1 MSMLSAQELEDIIG
15 QATTN
20 LPLLNQLLSHY
31 RPFLRLIAEQS
42 LGPAVKRRED
52 ASDIVQQTL
61 AEAAAGIGRFSGH
74 TELEF
79 TAWVRQILKRN
90 VINAMRDHRAA
101 KRDVRQ
107 ETYLDGEADGSASIS
122 WHVPTSGS
130 TSPSLKLI
138 KAESALNLATAMEKL
153 PADQCTA
160 VTLRH
165 LSGLSLAEMAVAM
178 NKTPAAVAGLL
189 RRGISQLRIEL
200 NTDLPGSFS

>member
-1 MSMLSAQELEDIIG
+1 MLSAQELEDFVS

-20 LPLLNQLLSHY
+20 PALLNQLLSHY

-42 LGPAVKRRED
+42 LGASVKRRED

-61 AEAAAGIGRFSGH
+61 TEAAAWIGRFTGH

-90 VINAMRDHRAA
+90 VINAARDHQAA
-101 KRDVRQ
+101 KRDFRR
-107 ETYLDGEADGSASIS
+107 ETYLDGEADGSAIIS
-122 WHVPTSGS
+122 WHIPTSGS

-189 RRGISQLRIEL
+189 RRGISQLRMDL
-200 NTDLPGSFS
+200 NDEILT

>member
-1 MSMLSAQELEDIIG
+1 MLSAQELKDFVS

-20 LPLLNQLLSHY
+20 PALLNQLLSHY

-42 LGPAVKRRED
+42 LGASVKRRED

-61 AEAAAGIGRFSGH
+61 TEAAAGIGRFTGH

-90 VINAMRDHRAA
+90 VINAARDHQAA
-101 KRDVRQ
+101 KRDFRR
-107 ETYLDGEADGSASIS
+107 ETYLDGEADGSAIIS
-122 WHVPTSGS
+122 WHIPTSGS

-189 RRGISQLRIEL
+189 RRGISQLRMDL
-200 NTDLPGSFS
+200 NDEILT